1 MYLRTKANS
10 MNSES
15 RRQSKFAKLIQK
27 ELGDYFIREG
37 KTRFNSAFIS
47 VNIVRVSPDLG
58 HAKIYL
64 SFLNEKNP
72 EAKLKDI
79 RQGASSIRG
88 ALGSRIKN
96 QIRKIPE
103 LDFYLDD
110 TADYVEKMDQIFKE
124 IEKKGNDGE
133 SE

>member
-1 MYLRTKANS
+1 MYLRVKANS

-15 RRQSKFAKLIQK
+15 HRQSKFAKLIQK

-64 SFLNEKNP
+64 SFLNEKDP
-72 EAKLKDI
+72 ESKLKDI
-79 RQGASSIRG
+79 RKGASSIRG

-124 IEKKGNDGE
+124 IEKKGNDE
-133 SE
+133 QAE